1 MDAQQGKGG
10 GSLTALRGRAAALQ
24 GLRLPTRS
32 EKGTLLLPHREAG
45 AAWSGPDSELHGL
58 LMRHERRQKLQERGE
73 SAGLAAEQVRGHLL
87 SGLSSSSDCAPPA
100 PTPPNPAGLEEPG
113 FMTSPPGV
121 AGSGR
126 SSESLATM
134 LCPLNIPAR
143 HTAITKSSV
152 CLKLRAA
159 PTTHGTENHRP
170 RAGAAASLVTG
181 NQAEATKT
189 SPWPR
194 EAHPGCLGVTLC
206 RPPPTPA
213 PGRRVLGRGPLA
225 LLICIPHDCSWDS
238 LSQGSHWTP
247 VSVQSAL
254 LLSLC
259 LPGAACGGRW
269 RARLD
274 LRATAS
280 TQAWAEQLEP
290 FRRMHHLRQ
299 NQAFCGGYKD

>member
-10 GSLTALRGRAAALQ
+10 GSLTALQGRAAALR

-87 SGLSSSSDCAPPA
+87 SGLSFSSDCAPPA
-100 PTPPNPAGLEEPG
+100 PTPHHPARLEELG

-152 CLKLRAA
+152 CLKPRAA

-206 RPPPTPA
+206 RPSPTPA
-213 PGRRVLGRGPLA
+213 PGRRVLGAGPPGPPHLHSPRLQLGLA
-225 LLICIPHDCSWDS
+225 QPGQPLDS
-238 LSQGSHWTP
+238 SQGPVCTPIVP
-247 VSVQSAL
+247 VS
-254 LLSLC
+254 
-259 LPGAACGGRW
+259 PGRRVW
-269 RARLD
+269 RPLE
-274 LRATAS
+274 S
-280 TQAWAEQLEP
+280 TLGPQ
-290 FRRMHHLRQ
+290 
-299 NQAFCGGYKD
+299 GYSQHSGLG